1 MGKNFAMKAP
11 LSIYIGDPRKRLRS
25 AVKKTTFDKKNLQ
38 LLPGADPEGGAQ
50 GAVAPPPRSI

>member
-25 AVKKTTFDKKNLQ
+25 AVKKTTFNKNNLQ
-38 LLPGADPEGGAQ
+38 LLPGADPEGG
-50 GAVAPPPRSI
+50 GRRER